1 MRRSSGLVIS
11 LALLALGACGDNITV
26 GGIDA
31 PGPVID
37 SDPDQPDAMVDGMVA
52 QPAMRAMTL
61 AVNDVEVVDPEA
73 MAAPLNGIRG
83 GQITITFSDLT
94 MNGGIT
100 VGAGMSPIGGC
111 QVVEFSPANPPNPT
125 VDAGAV
131 TIANEPPGET
141 PATGLRKT
149 VGPCAFMAAA
159 GNQYLCVSHNA
170 AMNVTAANPAT
181 HSIAYT
187 FPVGTFAGTNLV
199 GSSLRINGFTA
210 MQYNSMT
217 SAFPIIQQPAPN
229 VLVVA
234 RLGTT
239 GVAPEADVAAMY
251 TVLNGVSPVPVAGA
265 TADFLGA
272 GSIRIS
278 KPADADWGALDNVI
292 GIVGE
297 GFALDGLSED
307 PADIPLTA
315 PAAAIRFGCDNNTGP
330 AGDDTCG
337 DTGTSNSLT
346 AVIISGRSTQKPLT
360 GLAAFQMPT
369 ETPGVDTWR
378 EWQCAGLLMK
388 QMTLTADALDH
399 ILGIEA
405 GSTFDPTR
413 VEVRVLY
420 VAGAQL
426 NGPNPGDAMQ
436 GRILAGHGVVGH
448 TDP

>member
-1 MRRSSGLVIS
+1 MRRSSGLVIP
-11 LALLALGACGDNITV
+11 LALLALGACGDNITTGQV
-26 GGIDA
+26 DA
-31 PGPVID
+31 PGPTID
-37 SDPDQPDAMVDGMVA
+37 SPGPGPDAMVDAMTA

-61 AVNDVEVVDPEA
+61 AVNDVSVVDPEA

-94 MNGGIT
+94 MNGGVT

-111 QVVEFSPANPPNPT
+111 QVVEFSPANPPNPL

-131 TIANEPPGET
+131 TITNEPASET
-141 PATGLRKT
+141 PATGLLKT
-149 VGPCAFMAAA
+149 VGPCTFQAAA

-187 FPVGTFAGTNLV
+187 FPAGTFMGTNLV

-210 MQYNSMT
+210 MQYNSGA

-265 TADFLGA
+265 TANFLGA
-272 GSIRIS
+272 GSIRIA
-278 KPADADWGALDNVI
+278 KPADPDWGALDNVI
-292 GIVGE
+292 GLVGE
-297 GFALDGLSED
+297 GFALDGVSAD
-307 PADIPLTA
+307 PADIPTTA
-315 PAAAIRFGCDNNTGP
+315 PAAAIEFGCDNDTP
-330 AGDDTCG
+330 AAGDDTCG
-337 DTGTSNSLT
+337 DTGTSNALT
-346 AVIISGRSTQKPLT
+346 AVIISGRATQKSIA

-369 ETPGVDTWR
+369 EVPGTDTWR
-378 EWQCAGLLMK
+378 EWQCAGLLSK
-388 QMTLTADALDH
+388 RMTLTADALDH
-399 ILGIEA
+399 ILGNEPA
-405 GSTFDPTR
+405 STFAPTR
-413 VEVRVLY
+413 IEVRVLY